1 MRLRHKT
8 TGEMVDAYVCLDA
21 DYPLILTSGMQ
32 YRITNGAEKDWEL
45 QRATRGE
52 VNELHEVGFNML
64 AGDFAESKRFPD

>member
-21 DYPLILTSGMQ
+21 DYPLLLTSGMR
-32 YRITNGAEKDWEL
+32 YRITNGAEHDWEV

-52 VNELHEVGFNML
+52 MSELHQVGFEKL
-64 AGDFAESKRFPD
+64 AGDFQDDEDLRQ